1 MPDYIAAT
9 GAPVWFDLMS
19 SDPARAAT
27 FYGDLFGWEATEPAA
42 EFGGYQN
49 FSANGRLVAGLAPPM
64 DPTGPADV
72 WSVYFKADD
81 AAAAVETA
89 AAAGATVIVPA
100 MPVGDLGV
108 MAVLADP
115 AGAAYGFWQPGT
127 HAGFTERGTH
137 GTPYWFDEMS
147 MDYPAST
154 AFYQQTLGWR
164 LNEVGTGG
172 DPDSVGPDHYSEV
185 FPAGSE
191 ESVAGIMA
199 AAGMFGDGHPSFWQV
214 YITVDDVAAT
224 LAKVTELGGEV
235 LMPGE
240 ETPWG
245 TLASFKDPMG
255 AAICLGKPPAGM

>member
-1 MPDYIAAT
+1 MPEYTAVT
-9 GAPVWFDLMS
+9 GAPVWFDLVS
-19 SDPARAAT
+19 SDPQRAAV
-27 FYGDLFGWEATEPAA
+27 FYGELFGWEVTEPAP

-49 FSANGRLVAGLAPPM
+49 FSANGRLVAGLAPRM
-64 DPTGPADV
+64 DPAAPADV
-72 WSVYFKADD
+72 WSVYFKVDD

-89 AAAGATVIVPA
+89 AAAGATVIAPA
-100 MPVGDLGV
+100 MAVGDLGS

-127 HAGFTERGTH
+127 HPGFTERGTH

-147 MDYPAST
+147 MDYPASA
-154 AFYQQTLGWR
+154 AFYEQTLGWR

-172 DPDSVGPDHYSEV
+172 DPNSVGPDHYSEV
-185 FPAGSE
+185 FPAGSD

-199 AAGMFGDGHPSFWQV
+199 ATGMFGDGHPSFWQV

-224 LAKVTELGGEV
+224 ISKVTELGGEV

-240 ETPWG
+240 DTPWG